1 MSGRVA
7 LVDEYGAFLSAKEG
21 RFKLMVRGEG
31 RFKVKWEAAPVELDS
46 IIFTVP
52 GASLSASAIE
62 LASRFGIDLVILK
75 RNKPVARLL
84 PATYGSTMATWEAQ
98 LREASTRPF
107 RLARLFV
114 EGKVHNQ
121 RMVLME
127 HARRLRSSG
136 RPSTL
141 LEGAVER
148 LEGYLAQLKGAGSV
162 DEAALIEA
170 HAARVYWEGVASVL
184 PPELGFKHRLT
195 RHKLLP
201 GERPDPFN
209 LALNV
214 GYAALKKEVWRAVF
228 AAGLNPYLGFL
239 HRPRS
244 GRMSLVYDLME
255 EFRPIAVDR
264 PLITLARRSPSKL
277 MGGEAVTEAWRAVVN
292 YMASS
297 KPPLT
302 SIIAEQ
308 ARRLA
313 RHVRGTDEYRPY
325 KSRW

>member
-1 MSGRVA
+1 VGGKVA
-7 LVDEYGAFLSAKEG
+7 LVDEYGAFLSAKDG
-21 RFKLMVRGEG
+21 RFKLMVRDGG
-31 RFKVKWEAAPVELDS
+31 RFKVKWDAAPVELDS
-46 IIFTVP
+46 IVFTVT
-52 GASLSASAIE
+52 GVSLSASAIE
-62 LASRFGIDLVILK
+62 LASKFGVDLVVMK
-75 RNKPVARLL
+75 RNRPIARLV

-98 LREASTRPF
+98 LREATRSPSK
-107 RLARLFV
+107 LARLFV
-114 EGKVHNQ
+114 EGKVYNQ

-136 RPSTL
+136 RPSRV
-141 LEGAVER
+141 LEDAVKR
-148 LEGYLAQLKGAGSV
+148 LDEYLSQLKGVDSV
-162 DEAALIEA
+162 EEAALIEA
-170 HAARVYWEGVASVL
+170 HAARIYWEGVASIL
-184 PPELGFKHRLT
+184 PPELRFKHRLT
-195 RHKLLP
+195 KHKLLP
-201 GERPDPFN
+201 GEKPDPFN

-228 AAGLNPYLGFL
+228 MAGLNPYVGFL
-239 HRPRS
+239 HKPRS

-264 PLITLARRSPSKL
+264 PLISLARRSPSKL
-277 MGGEAVTEAWRAVVN
+277 IGDEAVAEVWRLIVN

-302 SIIAEQ
+302 SIITEQ
-308 ARRLA
+308 ARKLA